1 LKQDFSVM
9 QLMPPRLRIASFPL
23 WPGEQRVDYVVRERT
38 LSPLEDAAFRRER
51 YSKPPHE
58 DPHRLA
64 VLFALQEL
72 APPNVVHEQAWQV
85 AGGSAHP

>member
-1 LKQDFSVM
+1 M

-38 LSPLEDAAFRRER
+38 LSPLEER

-72 APPNVVHEQAWQV
+72 APPSAVHEQAWQV